1 MKTKSVKIFLSA
13 IIVVSIVSSWA
24 HYSVKP
30 IDNAMWL
37 IGTWEN
43 KTSRGSVYESWK
55 KINENE
61 LVGKSYAVKGADTI
75 IFETVQLKQEG
86 ENLYYIPTVRNQ
98 NNGEPVSFKAYTIT
112 DHKMVFGNPEHDF
125 PQSVSYTKVNA
136 DSLVAEISG
145 VKNGNVRHQTF
156 PMRRLK

>member
-61 LVGKSYAVKGADTI
+61 LAGKSYAVKGADTI

-86 ENLYYIPTVRNQ
+86 DNLYYIPTVRNQ
-98 NNGEPVSFKAYTIT
+98 NDGKPVSFKAYTIT

-125 PQSVSYTKVNA
+125 PQSVSYRRLNQ
-136 DSLVAEISG
+136 DSLIAEISG

-156 PMRRLK
+156 PMRRLN

>member
-61 LVGKSYAVKGADTI
+61 LAGKSYAVKGADTI

-86 ENLYYIPTVRNQ
+86 GNLYYIPTVRNQ

>member
-1 MKTKSVKIFLSA
+1 MKTNSVKIFLSI
-13 IIVVSIVSSWA
+13 IIVVSVVSSWV
-24 HYSVKP
+24 HYYVKP
-30 IDNAMWL
+30 IDKAMWL

-55 KINENE
+55 KINGNE
-61 LVGKSYAVKGADTI
+61 LSGKSYAVKGADTI

-86 ENLYYIPTVRNQ
+86 NNLYYIPTVRNQ
-98 NNGEPVSFKAYTIT
+98 NDGKPVSFKAYTIT
-112 DHKMVFGNPEHDF
+112 DYKMVFGNPEHDF

-156 PMRRLK
+156 PMIRLK

>member
-1 MKTKSVKIFLSA
+1 MKTKPVKIFLSV

-61 LVGKSYAVKGADTI
+61 LAGKSYAVKGADTI

>member
-1 MKTKSVKIFLSA
+1 MKTKSVKTFLSA
-13 IIVVSIVSSWA
+13 IIVVSVVSSWA
-24 HYSVKP
+24 HYYVKP
-30 IDNAMWL
+30 IDKAMWL

-61 LVGKSYAVKGADTI
+61 LSGKSYTVKGADTI

-86 ENLYYIPTVRNQ
+86 DNLYYIPTVRNQ
-98 NNGEPVSFKAYTIT
+98 NDGKPVSFKAYTIT
-112 DHKMVFGNPEHDF
+112 DHKMVFRNPEHDF
-125 PQSVSYTKVNA
+125 PQSVSYRRLNQ
-136 DSLVAEISG
+136 DSLIAEISG
-145 VKNGNVRHQTF
+145 VQNGNVHHETF

>member
-1 MKTKSVKIFLSA
+1 METRSVKIVLST
-13 IIVVSIVSSWA
+13 IIVVFIVSSWV

-30 IDNAMWL
+30 IDKAMWL

-43 KTSRGSVYESWK
+43 KTFRGSIYESWK

-61 LVGKSYAVKGADTI
+61 LAGKSYALKDADTI

-86 ENLYYIPTVRNQ
+86 ESLYYIPTVRNQ
-98 NNGEPVSFKAYTIT
+98 NDGKPVSFKAYSVT
-112 DHKMVFGNPEHDF
+112 DSKMVFGNPEHDF
-125 PQSVSYTKVNA
+125 PQSVSYTKLSA

-145 VKNGNVRHQTF
+145 IKNGNVRNQTF
-156 PMRRLK
+156 PMKRLR

>member
-61 LVGKSYAVKGADTI
+61 LAGKSYAVKGADTI

-86 ENLYYIPTVRNQ
+86 KNLYYIPTVRNQ

-125 PQSVSYTKVNA
+125 PQSVSYTKVNT

>member
-1 MKTKSVKIFLSA
+1 MKTNSVKIFLSA
-13 IIVVSIVSSWA
+13 IIIVSVVSSWA

-30 IDNAMWL
+30 IDKAMWL

-43 KTSRGSVYESWK
+43 KTSRGSVYEFWK
-55 KINENE
+55 KINESE
-61 LVGKSYAVKGADTI
+61 LAGKSYAVKGTDTI
-75 IFETVQLKQEG
+75 VFETVKLKQEG
-86 ENLYYIPTVRNQ
+86 EGLYYIPTVRNQ
-98 NNGEPVSFKAYTIT
+98 NDGKPVSFKAYTIT
-112 DHKMVFGNPEHDF
+112 DYKMVFGNPEHDF

-145 VKNGNVRHQTF
+145 VQNGNVRHETF

>member
-1 MKTKSVKIFLSA
+1 MKTNSVKIFLSV
-13 IIVVSIVSSWA
+13 IIVVSVVSSWV
-24 HYSVKP
+24 HYYVKP
-30 IDNAMWL
+30 IDKAMWL

-55 KINENE
+55 KINESE
-61 LVGKSYAVKGADTI
+61 LAGKSYAVKGADTI

-86 ENLYYIPTVRNQ
+86 NNLYYIPTVRNQ
-98 NNGEPVSFKAYTIT
+98 NDGKPVSFKAYTIT
-112 DHKMVFGNPEHDF
+112 DYKMVFGNPEHDF

-156 PMRRLK
+156 PMIRLK

>member
-61 LVGKSYAVKGADTI
+61 LAGKSYAVKGADTI

>member
-61 LVGKSYAVKGADTI
+61 LAGKSYAVKGADTI

-136 DSLVAEISG
+136 DSLIAEISG
-145 VKNGNVRHQTF
+145 AKNGNVRHQTF

>member
-61 LVGKSYAVKGADTI
+61 LAGKSYAVKGADTI
-75 IFETVQLKQEG
+75 IFEMVQLKQEG